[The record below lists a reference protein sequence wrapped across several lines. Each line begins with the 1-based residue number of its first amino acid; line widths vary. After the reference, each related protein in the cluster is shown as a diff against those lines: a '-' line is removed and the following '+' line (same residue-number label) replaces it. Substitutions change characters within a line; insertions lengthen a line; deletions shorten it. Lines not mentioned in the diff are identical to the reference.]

1 MKTSLEIS
9 EHLFNKVKQLAAKR
23 GTSVRALIDE
33 GLRLL
38 LADVEKKQTVKPKL
52 LTFGGDGLTDLYQG
66 NSLSWDSLRDEIYR
80 GHGS

>member
-9 EHLFNKVKQLAAKR
+9 DHLFIKIKKLATKR

-33 GLRLL
+33 SLRLL
-38 LADVEKKQTVKPKL
+38 LAQAEIKQVIQPKL
-52 LTFGGDGLTDLYQG
+52 LTFGGDGFTDRYEG
-66 NSLSWDSLRDEIYR
+66 TSPSWDQIRDEIYR

>member
-9 EHLFNKVKQLAAKR
+9 DHLFIKVKKLATKR

-33 GLRLL
+33 SLRLL
-38 LADVEKKQTVKPKL
+38 LAGEEIKQPIQAKL
-52 LTFGGDGLTDLYQG
+52 LTFGGDGFTERYEG
-66 NSLSWDSLRDEIYR
+66 SWLSWDQIREEIYR